1 MCGQFELM
9 AKYSEIVEELG
20 DFELENP
27 EFLEQFN
34 IYKNGEGSAFHF
46 VPTSK
51 LLSIKS
57 SNLNVP
63 ISDGNLSNGNPS
75 KEDNK
80 KYLEEMRWGLLPNWS
95 NDIKT
100 SYKMFNARI
109 ETIFEKKSFSS
120 LIRKNR
126 CVIIGSS
133 YFEWK
138 AIENS
143 KKKIKY
149 RFSPND
155 KNLFLFAGL
164 YNNWLDKS
172 TGEIIPSVTMITKP
186 AIDEISHI
194 HNRMPAILSHSQFD
208 IWLHSDIKTINDVD
222 FLYNQEIAINF
233 EEVV

>member
-9 AKYSEIVEELG
+9 TKYSEVIEELD

-27 EFLEQFN
+27 EFLEQYK
-34 IYKNGEGSAFHF
+34 IYNNGEGVSFHF

-57 SNLNVP
+57 SKLHLNNFDKNA
-63 ISDGNLSNGNPS
+63 SKTGN
-75 KEDNK
+75 KI
-80 KYLEEMRWGLLPNWS
+80 YFEEMRWGLLPNWS

-109 ETIFEKKSFSS
+109 ETIFEKKSFST
-120 LIRKNR
+120 LIKKNR

-143 KKKIKY
+143 KKKTKY
-149 RFSPND
+149 RFSPSDN
-155 KNLFLFAGL
+155 NLFLFAGL

-186 AIDEISHI
+186 AIENISHI
-194 HNRMPAILSHSQFD
+194 HNRMPAILSHKQFD
-208 IWLHSDIKTINDVD
+208 DWLNSDLKTINDID
-222 FLYNQEIAINF
+222 FLYNQEIDINF
-233 EEVV
+233 EEVA